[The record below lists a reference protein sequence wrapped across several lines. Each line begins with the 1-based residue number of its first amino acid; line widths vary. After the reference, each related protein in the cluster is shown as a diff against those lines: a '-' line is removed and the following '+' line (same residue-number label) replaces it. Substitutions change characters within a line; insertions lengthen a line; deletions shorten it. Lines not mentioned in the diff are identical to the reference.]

1 MTQKVEGRVVRR
13 RFDLC
18 AACPDMRRWVT
29 ESSFRHAQTV
39 GISGISGTL
48 RSWHFLMGAWI
59 MVEKVTHIR
68 PVDSGG
74 EPPDMEQRLRNLE
87 QDVAVI
93 KTTMS
98 TKSDVSEIRVEV
110 HSLLRQHIMW
120 NVGSIIAMAG
130 LVFAIMRFAGS

>member
-1 MTQKVEGRVVRR
+1 
-13 RFDLC
+13 
-18 AACPDMRRWVT
+18 
-29 ESSFRHAQTV
+29 
-39 GISGISGTL
+39 
-48 RSWHFLMGAWI
+48 
-59 MVEKVTHIR
+59 
-68 PVDSGG
+68 
-74 EPPDMEQRLRNLE
+74 MEQRLRNLE

-130 LVFAIMRFAGS
+130 LVFAIMRFAGG